1 MGRPGRGRRPAARES
16 ILDAIRASEP
26 LSRVELAAITGLT
39 EAAVSMTVRRLL
51 DEGLVVE
58 TGRAPTGGK
67 PRTLLRLDPAARL
80 AVGVHLDRDVTTF
93 VLTGQTGGVISRL
106 ARPAPP
112 GDLLPHLADGIGTLL
127 AASGVDRARC
137 LGLGVVWPGP
147 RNGNARRTPDADVP
161 PAAGGVPGSTEISHF
176 GGPGA
181 PPVSLSPEAT
191 PHTRRPPS
199 APTTTGP
206 EATRSHQ
213 PRVDPAAEARPP
225 ASQTNWVTSPG
236 AAEARPPA
244 AQTNRATSPDAA
256 EARPPAARTG
266 RAASPRA
273 AEAAGTPAYVVS
285 AEALPHASDD
295 AAHQRGWDA
304 PPHLRGWDADVLGRR
319 LAEENGWPV
328 LVENDATAAAVGEYW
343 VARVGPEQAFAA
355 LYMGSGIGAGIVVE
369 GRAMRGGHGAAGEF
383 GHVCVQVDGPEC
395 WCGSRGCLEILA
407 GPRTVVAA
415 ARADGTAA
423 AEAGLDQSAPRSVT
437 ADFAAVARAARAGA
451 PRCLALLED
460 SARYVAAAAE
470 SVVNLLDIDLVV
482 LTGPGFAAA
491 SFVYGPAIMRRVRP
505 ADRRTWHR
513 SATVTVSLAAATAS
527 ATGAAALVLQ
537 SHLRR

>member
-1 MGRPGRGRRPAARES
+1 MRETVGDARPGRGRRPAARES

-26 LSRVELAAITGLT
+26 LSRVELAAMTGLT

-51 DEGLVVE
+51 EEGLVVE
-58 TGRAPTGGK
+58 TGRTPTGGK

-80 AVGVHLDRDVTTF
+80 AVGVYLDRDVTTY

-106 ARPAPP
+106 ARPAPT
-112 GDLLPHLADGIGTLL
+112 GDLLPQLTSEIGTLL
-127 AASGVDRARC
+127 AGSGVDRARC
-137 LGLGVVWPGP
+137 LGVGVVWPGP
-147 RNGNARRTPDADVP
+147 RGSMARFD
-161 PAAGGVPGSTEISHF
+161 
-176 GGPGA
+176 
-181 PPVSLSPEAT
+181 
-191 PHTRRPPS
+191 
-199 APTTTGP
+199 
-206 EATRSHQ
+206 
-213 PRVDPAAEARPP
+213 
-225 ASQTNWVTSPG
+225 
-236 AAEARPPA
+236 
-244 AQTNRATSPDAA
+244 
-256 EARPPAARTG
+256 
-266 RAASPRA
+266 
-273 AEAAGTPAYVVS
+273 
-285 AEALPHASDD
+285 
-295 AAHQRGWDA
+295 DA
-304 PPHLRGWDADVLGRR
+304 PPHLRGWDSEELGRR
-319 LAEENGWPV
+319 LAASTGWPV

-355 LYMGSGIGAGIVVE
+355 LYMGSGIGSGIVVE

-407 GPRTVVAA
+407 GPRTVVTT
-415 ARADGTAA
+415 ARADPAA
-423 AEAGLDQSAPRSVT
+423 VAEAGLDPSAGRSVA
-437 ADFAAVARAARAGA
+437 ADFAAIARAARAGA

-491 SFVYGPAIMRRVRP
+491 SFVYGPAIMRRVSA
-505 ADRRTWHR
+505 ADTRTWRR
-513 SATVTVSLAAATAS
+513 SVTVTVSLAAATAS